1 VTIEREL
8 DERIERYLDGEL
20 APSESYALERELAE
34 PGGREALSSSL
45 LLREALRDAGPAEP
59 PVGLENRILEAL
71 AVERVSLVPAPEA
84 QWPAGDRGP
93 EREGAWAS
101 ARAAAG
107 GMSYVWRGPALAAA
121 GLAAGNVG
129 GAGALNGLA
138 NARWVLGPLASMVSS
153 ESESESESGAAPEI
167 RPATGGWAGLA
178 NARRLLAP
186 LASAVVPK
194 PKPAQPQPW
203 WRRLLRRRKA
213 AA

>member
-1 VTIEREL
+1 MTIEREL

-45 LLREALRDAGPAEP
+45 LLREALRDVGPAEP
-59 PVGLENRILEAL
+59 PVGLEHRILEAL
-71 AVERVSLVPAPEA
+71 AVERVSLVPEA
-84 QWPAGDRGP
+84 EAEWPAGDRGT

-107 GMSYVWRGPALAAA
+107 GMSYAWRGPALAAA

-138 NARWVLGPLASMVSS
+138 NARWVLGPLASMVSA
-153 ESESESESGAAPEI
+153 ESEPEPAPEV
-167 RPATGGWAGLA
+167 RPATGAWAGLA

-194 PKPAQPQPW
+194 PKPARPQPW